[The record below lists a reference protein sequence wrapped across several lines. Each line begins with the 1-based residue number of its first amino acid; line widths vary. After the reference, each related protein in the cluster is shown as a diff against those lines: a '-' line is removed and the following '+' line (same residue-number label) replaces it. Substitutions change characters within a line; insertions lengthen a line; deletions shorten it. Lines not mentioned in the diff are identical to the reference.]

1 VSNNVIKKFF
11 AALDAA
17 KQNAGEVAREFVQTV
32 ASRAVPGGSAAGYLL
47 PLTHR
52 AYIAVAALDE
62 GLVGTPDY
70 LGLAY
75 WWSHEYKYTLR
86 DATPTQR
93 KAAHDAILAAGL
105 DLDGVS
111 KQHEAIITKACTRR
125 KKAGQA
131 Q

>member
-1 VSNNVIKKFF
+1 MSNIVINKFF
-11 AALDAA
+11 AAVAA
-17 KQNAGEVAREFVQTV
+17 SRQTTREVAREFVQTV
-32 ASRAVPGGSAAGYLL
+32 VSPNSPAMSALCRSL

-52 AYIAVAALDE
+52 AFIAVNALDE

-75 WWSHEYKYTLR
+75 WWNHEYKYTLR

-125 KKAGQA
+125 KKSSV
-131 Q
+131 